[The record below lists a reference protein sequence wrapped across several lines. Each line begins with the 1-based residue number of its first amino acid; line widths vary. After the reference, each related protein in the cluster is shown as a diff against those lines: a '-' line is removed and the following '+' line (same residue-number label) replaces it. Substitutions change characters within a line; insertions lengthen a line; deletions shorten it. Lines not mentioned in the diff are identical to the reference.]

1 VPAARRRTL
10 ARLVLATVREPMFL
24 LLIGGG
30 LLYLLLGE
38 LREGLFLFSMVLATV
53 GLTLFQEGKTER
65 ALDALRELGS
75 PRARVIRDGATGP
88 VDSHEVVRGDLL
100 VLAEGDRVAADAVLL
115 SGNDMQ
121 ADESLLTG
129 ESLPVRK
136 LPGDAGPAPGP
147 APAAA
152 AGGDDLAIL
161 YSGTLVVKGHGIA
174 RVTATGANTEIGRIG
189 AVLGN
194 IAPERSPLQRQTAR
208 LVTFFALTGAAFS
221 LLLVLIVGLRHGD
234 WTQALLAGIALAMS
248 MLPEEFAVVLTVFPA
263 LGAWRLSRMQVL
275 TRRLAAI
282 ETLGATSVLCVDKTG
297 TLTENRMTVA
307 ALYADGER
315 FDMAEG
321 APLPEQFGALAAAA
335 ILASA
340 DAPYD
345 PMENAFHAVGKRY
358 PQVARD
364 PGWSLAREYPLS
376 PQLRAMTQVWRTPA
390 LVAAA
395 KGAPEA
401 VATLCRLDQ
410 AGRAGLMAAA
420 EAMAGQ
426 GLRVLG
432 VARAEVGCGR
442 GSGPAEPAV
451 TPLPSSQQDFAFTLL
466 GLIGLADPLRAD
478 IPDAL
483 RECRQ
488 AGVRVVMITG
498 DYPATASAIARQAGL
513 DAGNVPGGAVV
524 TGEVLVGDA
533 LDALDGPALA
543 ARLAGVSVCARI
555 APAQKLRIVRALK
568 DGGAIVAMTG
578 DGVNDAPA
586 LTAAHVGIAM
596 GLRGTDVAREAS
608 ALVLLDDRFASIV
621 KAIRAGRQIFNNMQK
636 SMSYILAVHMSIAG
650 TALLPVL
657 LGWPVVLYPMHI
669 VFLELLID
677 PACALAFENEPP
689 EPDLMLRPPRRPDAA
704 LFAGATVWS
713 AAGQGACALV
723 AVIAACAWANSV
735 LPEAAARAFTFS
747 TLIATNLA
755 QIVSNRSHTR
765 SAFEALRAPNPV
777 LWTVAAAALGLLA
790 LAVYQPWLAQI
801 FRFAP
806 LGFAH
811 LLLALAIGI
820 ASVSGFELLKWRRR
834 RAASGRPHE

>member
-1 VPAARRRTL
+1 VTWFA
-10 ARLVLATVREPMFL
+10 
-24 LLIGGG
+24 LIGAG
-30 LLYLLLGE
+30 L
-38 LREGLFLFSMVLATV
+38 
-53 GLTLFQEGKTER
+53 
-65 ALDALRELGS
+65 
-75 PRARVIRDGATGP
+75 
-88 VDSHEVVRGDLL
+88 
-100 VLAEGDRVAADAVLL
+100 
-115 SGNDMQ
+115 
-121 ADESLLTG
+121 
-129 ESLPVRK
+129 
-136 LPGDAGPAPGP
+136 
-147 APAAA
+147 
-152 AGGDDLAIL
+152 
-161 YSGTLVVKGHGIA
+161 
-174 RVTATGANTEIGRIG
+174 
-189 AVLGN
+189 
-194 IAPERSPLQRQTAR
+194 
-208 LVTFFALTGAAFS
+208 S
-221 LLLVLIVGLRHGD
+221 LLLVVIVGLRHGD
-234 WTQALLAGIALAMS
+234 WMQAVLAGIALAMS

-263 LGAWRLSRMQVL
+263 LGAWRLARMQVL

-307 ALYADGER
+307 ALYAGGER

-321 APLPEQFGALAAAA
+321 APLPPRFGALAAGA

-358 PQVARD
+358 PQAARD
-364 PGWSLAREYPLS
+364 PGWSLAGEYPLS
-376 PQLRAMTQVWRTPA
+376 PQLRAMTQVWRTPGSSA
-390 LVAAA
+390 MMAAA

-410 AGRAGLMAAA
+410 AGRAALTAAA
-420 EAMAGQ
+420 EAMADE

-432 VARAEVGCGR
+432 VATADHASPC
-442 GSGPAEPAV
+442 PA
-451 TPLPSSQQDFAFTLL
+451 SQQEFAFTLL

-478 IPDAL
+478 ILDAL

-498 DYPATASAIARQAGL
+498 DYPATASAIARQAGFDVGKV
-513 DAGNVPGGAVV
+513 DAVLAGEVLA
-524 TGEVLVGDA
+524 GEVLVGDSVDA
-533 LDALDGPALA
+533 LDAPALA
-543 ARLAGVSVCARI
+543 ARLANVSVCARI
-555 APAQKLRIVRALK
+555 APAQKLRIVQAFK
-568 DGGAIVAMTG
+568 EGGAIVAMTG

-586 LTAAHVGIAM
+586 LSAAHVGIAM
-596 GLRGTDVAREAS
+596 GLRGTDVAREAA

-621 KAIRAGRQIFNNMQK
+621 KAIRAGRQIFDNMQK

-677 PACALAFENEPP
+677 PACALAFENEPA
-689 EPDLMLRPPRRPDAA
+689 EADLMRRPPRRPDAA
-704 LFAGATVWS
+704 LFAGATVWR

-723 AVIAACAWANSV
+723 AVIAACAWANSA
-735 LPEAAARAFTFS
+735 LPEESARAFTFS

-765 SAFEALRAPNPV
+765 SAFEALRTPNPV

-790 LAVYQPWLAQI
+790 LALYQPWLAQM

-806 LGFAH
+806 LGVVH
-811 LLLALAIGI
+811 LLLALAIGA

-834 RAASGRPHE
+834 RAAISGRAHA